1 MNLSKLFFVC
11 IPCPLPNKTK
21 LSFDKYF
28 KAYWS
33 FCFEL
38 NVLYSSTQCLG
49 SVVPLAMFYSG
60 CELAGFWK
68 LLCSERICF
77 ASQVGSAFEI
87 LQKKERRKTKRNLIT
102 QVEAISTTAAWN
114 LIYKYFCNNCS
125 PSILAGPIWSNIF
138 GAWIC
143 HSFALAMIELGGLMK
158 VWRITGDQG
167 VDDCTCLAMWGLVGA
182 PMINRSAMCAI
193 CNV

>member
-1 MNLSKLFFVC
+1 MYSSPSAKQNQAEIWQRFQ
-11 IPCPLPNKTK
+11 
-21 LSFDKYF
+21 
-28 KAYWS
+28 S

-38 NVLYSSTQCLG
+38 NVLNKYSMPWIRCAFSNVLFG
-49 SVVPLAMFYSG
+49 LW
-60 CELAGFWK
+60 AGWILEITLFRK
-68 LLCSERICF
+68 NMLCITSRI
-77 ASQVGSAFEI
+77 SIWNSP
-87 LQKKERRKTKRNLIT
+87 KKERRKTKRNLIT

-138 GAWIC
+138 RAFIC

-167 VDDCTCLAMWGLVGA
+167 VEDCTCLAMWGRVGA
-182 PMINRSAMCAI
+182 PTIKEIGNV
-193 CNV
+193 CNVCSV